1 MSLDSGALDSGRACA
16 MSGNFSNTKDFKGP
30 LCCPGVT
37 RLSYES
43 PIMRGGKRE
52 CGFGFAGHYAC
63 IEGSCGDGRCEPA
76 EALTCVC
83 PADCPSA
90 VWESAPGSDAST
102 ADDAG
107 ALVLRDL

>member
-16 MSGNFSNTKDFKGP
+16 MSGNFFSTKDFKGP

-37 RLSYES
+37 TLRHNY
-43 PIMRGGKRE
+43 PTMRGEERE
-52 CGFGFAGHYAC
+52 CGFGFAGYYAC

-76 EALTCVC
+76 EAVPCAC

-90 VWESAPGSDAST
+90 VWESMQGRDAST

-107 ALVLRDL
+107 AMVLRDH